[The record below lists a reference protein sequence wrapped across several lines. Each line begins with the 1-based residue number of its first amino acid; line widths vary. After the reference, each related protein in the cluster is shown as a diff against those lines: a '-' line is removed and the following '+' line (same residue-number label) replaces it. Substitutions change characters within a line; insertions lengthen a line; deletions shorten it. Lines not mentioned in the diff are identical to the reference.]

1 MGGSHSDRK
10 IQVANCG
17 AGIGVPGPNPNGPPE
32 DIGTTTEGPDWKI
45 ITVGLNVHINAN
57 GKNDICTQAGIG
69 KFDISRQYKS
79 FKCPALNICVP
90 SVDAITDFTFFKC
103 KAIIK
108 GELSSGEN
116 VFREHVFK
124 HYGRFSGPLVQY
136 AWLEITT
143 ERL

>member
-1 MGGSHSDRK
+1 MNNNQKVCRAMG
-10 IQVANCG
+10 
-17 AGIGVPGPNPNGPPE
+17 GIGVPGPNPNGPPE
-32 DIGTTTEGPDWKI
+32 DMGTTTDGPNWKI
-45 ITVGLNVHINAN
+45 LTVGLNIIIDAN
-57 GKNDICTQAGIG
+57 GKKAITTQAGIG

-90 SVDAITDFTFFKC
+90 SVDVITDFTFFKC
-103 KAIIK
+103 KATIK

-136 AWLEITT
+136 AWLEIIT
-143 ERL
+143 ERI